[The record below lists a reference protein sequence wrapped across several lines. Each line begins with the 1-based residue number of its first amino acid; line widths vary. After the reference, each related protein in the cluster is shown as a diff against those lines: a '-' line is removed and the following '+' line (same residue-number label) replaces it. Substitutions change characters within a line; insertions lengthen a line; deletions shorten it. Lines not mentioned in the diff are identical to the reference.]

1 MKSELKP
8 RLLQNL
14 TKAYPSYLKPNP
26 EYQRG
31 LTWTSAQRQGL
42 IDSILRGY
50 QLPIFYIHLEKNINP
65 ITETVETTSWIVDGQ
80 QRLAAIV
87 DFCNNKFS
95 LPDPSKAK
103 SGTFVPME
111 LNRIP
116 SWAGKKFNDLELD
129 DRDKILNHELLVVEV
144 TADKNDVRELFIRLQ
159 GGTPL
164 TAQEKRDAWPGD
176 FTNFVIRNAGKQ
188 GHDFSNPMPY
198 FEQFKKS
205 GGGRTNIADGEHY
218 VDGWAERRKFFA
230 GLAMTL
236 MLRERSDLDFVD
248 IKGKTIND
256 FYIDNL
262 DLRPGD
268 VRTERVLN
276 VLKLVSSLPNFDN
289 LKQGIP
295 MTFQMAF
302 HFTLLVDSL
311 NQGNYK
317 ATWKQEIVAAFVDF
331 KEAIV
336 AARKHYKDTRESL
349 PHYESFARLLSGSG
363 SDTAETIRI
372 RHSFLLSEIYS
383 KITVITLDQDR
394 RFGPLERE
402 VIWNRDRGCCQNPGC
417 LLPGKRVSFHHAEIH
432 HIIEHSAGGSTTLK
446 NGILICNQCHG
457 NRKEMQDLT
466 DHFTKYIERTY
477 SRAIRSFSDE
487 SINDLQLESDA
498 ITGARGNLI
507 ITINWGALNV
517 DRPVQNISKK
527 SDADTIV
534 EMLRLLL
541 AEFGK
546 QIEEQLRSN
555 PVIRFPLSTNPTID
569 FWNNSQGKPFGHI
582 QIPGTSL
589 YFCPQSDR
597 NEKVKRLRFLFSQLK
612 LPDADDF
619 PEDGLT
625 VTIGEE

>member
-1 MKSELKP
+1 M
-8 RLLQNL
+8 
-14 TKAYPSYLKPNP
+14 
-26 EYQRG
+26 
-31 LTWTSAQRQGL
+31 
-42 IDSILRGY
+42 
-50 QLPIFYIHLEKNINP
+50 
-65 ITETVETTSWIVDGQ
+65 
-80 QRLAAIV
+80 
-87 DFCNNKFS
+87 
-95 LPDPSKAK
+95 
-103 SGTFVPME
+103 
-111 LNRIP
+111 
-116 SWAGKKFNDLELD
+116 
-129 DRDKILNHELLVVEV
+129 VEV
-144 TADKNDVRELFIRLQ
+144 TAEKNDVRELFIHL
-159 GGTPL
+159 TPL
-164 TAQEKRDAWPGD
+164 SAQEKRDAWPGD

-205 GGGRTNIADGEHY
+205 SGGRTNIADGEHY

-256 FYIDNL
+256 FYINNL

-268 VRTERVLN
+268 VRTERVIN
-276 VLKLVSSLPNFDN
+276 VLKLVSSLPNFEN

-336 AARKHYKDTRESL
+336 GARKHYKDTHESL

-363 SDTAETIRI
+363 SDTAEIIRI
-372 RHSFLLSEIYS
+372 RHSFLLSEMYS
-383 KITVITLDQDR
+383 KISVVSLDQGR

-417 LLPGKRVSFHHAEIH
+417 LLPGRRVSFHHSEIH
-432 HIIEHSAGGSTTLK
+432 HIIEHSAGGSTTLR
-446 NGILICNQCHG
+446 NGILICTQCHG

-466 DHFTKYIERTY
+466 DHFKSYIEKRY
-477 SRAIRSFSDE
+477 SQTNRIFFNELTDDVQSQTDRSSRVR
-487 SINDLQLESDA
+487 
-498 ITGARGNLI
+498 GALR
-507 ITINWGALNV
+507 ITINWGALNIN
-517 DRPVQNISKK
+517 RPTEVISRQ
-527 SDADTIV
+527 SDGHTIL

-541 AEFGK
+541 TEFGEPM
-546 QIEEQLRSN
+546 EEQLRSQKIIN
-555 PVIRFPLSTNPTID
+555 YHLSTNPDTDFVNGADGTPYISIKID
-569 FWNNSQGKPFGHI
+569 
-582 QIPGTSL
+582 GTAL

-597 NEKVKRLRFLFSQLK
+597 PRKVGRLQALFSRLK
-612 LPDADDF
+612 LPDGDDF

>member
-1 MKSELKP
+1 MPEIAPNFTNSKANRIIHLSMKSELKP

-144 TADKNDVRELFIRLQ
+144 TADKNDLRELFIRLQ

-372 RHSFLLSEIYS
+372 RHSFLLSEMYS
-383 KITVITLDQDR
+383 KITVVALDQDR

-466 DHFTKYIERTY
+466 NHFTKYIERTY
-477 SRAIRSFSDE
+477 SRSIRDFSDE
-487 SINDLQLESDA
+487 PMDDLQPEVNSSSRVR
-498 ITGARGNLI
+498 GALR
-507 ITINWGALNV
+507 ITINWGALNIN
-517 DRPVQNISKK
+517 RPTEV
-527 SDADTIV
+527 
-534 EMLRLLL
+534 
-541 AEFGK
+541 
-546 QIEEQLRSN
+546 SN
-555 PVIRFPLSTNPTID
+555 V
-569 FWNNSQGKPFGHI
+569 
-582 QIPGTSL
+582 
-589 YFCPQSDR
+589 
-597 NEKVKRLRFLFSQLK
+597 V
-612 LPDADDF
+612 
-619 PEDGLT
+619 
-625 VTIGEE
+625 

>member
-129 DRDKILNHELLVVEV
+129 DRNKILNHELLVVEV

-317 ATWKQEIVAAFVDF
+317 VTWKQEIVAAFVDF

-555 PVIRFPLSTNPTID
+555 PVIRFPLSTNPTTD